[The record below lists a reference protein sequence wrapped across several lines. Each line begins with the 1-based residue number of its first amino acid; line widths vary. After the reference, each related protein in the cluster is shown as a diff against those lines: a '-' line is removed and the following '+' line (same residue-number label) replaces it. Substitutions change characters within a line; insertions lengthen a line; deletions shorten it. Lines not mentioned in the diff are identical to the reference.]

1 MEAVKATKTT
11 LPFRPWSMSTSTVR
25 YLGDLRTEA
34 SHTRSGVSLITD
46 APLDNH
52 GRGEAF
58 SPTDLMSTAL
68 ACCLMTV
75 MGIRAR
81 DKGYPLNN
89 LSAQVT
95 KHMIAA
101 PRRVSRIEVDIRMDA
116 EGLDPS
122 VRAEL
127 EEVART
133 CPVALSLREDLV
145 QVLRFTYV

>member
-1 MEAVKATKTT
+1 
-11 LPFRPWSMSTSTVR
+11 MSTSTVHYR
-25 YLGDLRTEA
+25 GDLRTEA
-34 SHTRSGVSLITD
+34 THTLSGRTILTD
-46 APLDNH
+46 APPDNR

-81 DKGYPLNN
+81 DKGYPLNGFAAAV
-89 LSAQVT
+89 S
-95 KHMIAA
+95 KHMTSS
-101 PRRVSRIEVDIRMDA
+101 PRRVARIVVDITLNGDGLGA
-116 EGLDPS
+116 EA
-122 VRAEL
+122 RAEL

-145 QVLRFTYV
+145 QELRFTYR

>member
-1 MEAVKATKTT
+1 
-11 LPFRPWSMSTSTVR
+11 MSTSTVR

-34 SHTRSGVSLITD
+34 THTRSGVTLVTD
-46 APLDNH
+46 APPDNQ
-52 GRGEAF
+52 GRGESF

-81 DKGYPLNN
+81 DKGYPLSG
-89 LSAQVT
+89 LTAQVT
-95 KHMIAA
+95 KHMAA
-101 PRRVSRIEVDIRMDA
+101 GPRRVSRIEVDITMDGS
-116 EGLDPS
+116 GLAP
-122 VRAEL
+122 VMREEL

-145 QVLRFTYV
+145 QVLRFTYR

>member
-1 MEAVKATKTT
+1 
-11 LPFRPWSMSTSTVR
+11 STSSIR

-34 SHTRSGVSLITD
+34 THTRSGATIITD
-46 APLDNH
+46 APPDNH

-68 ACCLMTV
+68 ASCLMTV

-81 DKGYPLNN
+81 EKGYPLND
-89 LSAQVT
+89 LSARVT
-95 KHMIAA
+95 KHMVAG
-101 PRRVSRIEVDIRMDA
+101 PRRVSKIEVDICMNGA
-116 EGLDPS
+116 GLDPAA
-122 VRAEL
+122 REEL

-145 QVLRFTYV
+145 QVLRFTYC